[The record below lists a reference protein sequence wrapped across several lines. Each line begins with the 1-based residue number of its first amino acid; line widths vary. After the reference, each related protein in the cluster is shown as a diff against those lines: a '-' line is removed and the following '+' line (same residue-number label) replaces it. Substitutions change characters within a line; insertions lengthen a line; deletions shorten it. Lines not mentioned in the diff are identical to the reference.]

1 MSTTVLQRVVVRMLF
16 DPTFRDRVYADP
28 LTTLQ
33 DINLTPAERQWVVTP
48 DPRAY
53 GTDAYRSSRAL
64 TGLLEE
70 YPVAGALAV
79 RCPDG
84 LTRLHAF
91 FASSWFHRCVQE
103 RGSMAAAFGGYLRA
117 DAFAMHPDVACMAA
131 IEQAITHVRRAP
143 DIPVDPSR
151 ALTDNTP
158 LHLAP
163 WVALLD
169 THPTTLPRYGTILG
183 HLQQRGPELLQAVL
197 DTAWHLPGSP
207 RQRHDT
213 ASEFVLIVG
222 TPGTDGPSL
231 EATSDALGTLL
242 ANARIAVPLATLC
255 QVAVQCG
262 AEAHEAREIIEDLM
276 ADRLLIHS
284 S

>member
-1 MSTTVLQRVVVRMLF
+1 MSATALQRVVVRMLF

-28 LTTLQ
+28 MTALH

-64 TGLLEE
+64 AGLLEE

-79 RCPDG
+79 RCADG
-84 LTRLHAF
+84 LARLHAF
-91 FASSWFHRCVQE
+91 FASPWFHRCVQE
-103 RGSMAAAFGGYLRA
+103 RGSMAAAFGDYLRT
-117 DAFAMHPDVACMAA
+117 DAFAAQSDVACMAA
-131 IEQAITHVRRAP
+131 IEQAIAQVRRAP

-151 ALTDNTP
+151 ALTDNTL

-163 WVALLD
+163 WVALLE
-169 THPTTLPRYGTILG
+169 TPPTTLPRYSTILG
-183 HLQQRGPELLQAVL
+183 HLRQHGPEVLQAVL
-197 DTAWHLPGSP
+197 DTTWRVPVGP
-207 RQRHDT
+207 RRQDDS
-213 ASEFVLIVG
+213 ASEFVLVVG
-222 TPGTDGPSL
+222 ISGTDGPSL

-242 ANARIAVPLATLC
+242 ANARVAVPLATLC

-262 AEAHEAREIIEDLM
+262 AEAHEAREIIEELV
-276 ADRLLIHS
+276 ADRLLIHGS
-284 S
+284 